1 MNAITIK
8 LRAWGDFACF
18 TAPEM
23 HVERVSYP
31 VMTPS
36 AARGVLE
43 AIFWKPQIR
52 YEVDEIAVLK
62 PIQFIS
68 IRRNEIQDTISTK
81 AINRW
86 RNEPSTFT
94 PYFVDWTE
102 NEGKQAGMRRGFNN
116 RSQRNSVILRDVA
129 YRITARLIIKHPTA
143 DDNLQKYRRMFFER
157 AESGQCF
164 RQPCLGIRE
173 YIAHFALSDGS
184 ERPVQDTRPLGNM
197 LYDLDFPECV
207 SPPGTKPPRYALFAP
222 AKLEN
227 GILNVCMMR
236 ENVFRKAKP

>member
-8 LRAWGDFACF
+8 LRIWGDFACF

-23 HVERVSYP
+23 RVERVSYP

-62 PIQFIS
+62 PIHFVS
-68 IRRNEIQDTISTK
+68 VRRNEIQGTITVAGNGGVK
-81 AINRW
+81 AWMKDQSKFQPYLVDSAGRDDVQGENR
-86 RNEPSTFT
+86 T
-94 PYFVDWTE
+94 
-102 NEGKQAGMRRGFNN
+102 
-116 RSQRNSVILRDVA
+116 QRNSVILRDAA
-129 YRITARLIIKHPTA
+129 YRITARLIIKQPTA
-143 DDNLQKYRRMFFER
+143 EDNPQKYRRMFFER

-173 YIAHFALSDGS
+173 YAAHFALSDGS
-184 ERPVQDTRPLGNM
+184 EQPVPDTRSLGNM
-197 LYDLDFPECV
+197 LYDLDFPENV
-207 SPPGTKPPRYALFAP
+207 SPPGTEPPRYALFAP
-222 AKLEN
+222 AELKN
-227 GILNVCMMR
+227 GVLNVCAMR
-236 ENVFRKAKP
+236 EKLFRRVKP